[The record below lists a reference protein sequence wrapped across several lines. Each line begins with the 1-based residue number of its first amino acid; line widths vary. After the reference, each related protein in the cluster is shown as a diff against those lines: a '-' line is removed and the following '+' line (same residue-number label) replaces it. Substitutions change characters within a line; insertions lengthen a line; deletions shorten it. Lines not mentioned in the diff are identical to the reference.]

1 MINPDK
7 HMIYHGSKH
16 LVPHAK
22 SHDRATGVIG
32 GRMPGTQ
39 VVQNGNEEKNMVE

>member
-7 HMIYHGSKH
+7 HMICHSGKH
-16 LVPHAK
+16 LVPHAI

-32 GRMPGTQ
+32 GRIPGTQ